1 MADYGRFSPFPPF
14 PLENLFTSAFQP
26 LVKFLGG
33 KLSDRWPFPKS
44 GPQGGASSTGEDYQM
59 GLAPNF
65 FCNRGEGNFRPIRH
79 FQILAWMANVVGQP
93 AVGTEGT
100 SMGPTQE
107 VAVTPNSRQIHAK
120 IIEAELNFLCSAGGN
135 AWSCASS
142 FTCEIVGVFQW
153 MTR

>member
-1 MADYGRFSPFPPF
+1 
-14 PLENLFTSAFQP
+14 
-26 LVKFLGG
+26 
-33 KLSDRWPFPKS
+33 
-44 GPQGGASSTGEDYQM
+44 
-59 GLAPNF
+59 
-65 FCNRGEGNFRPIRH
+65 
-79 FQILAWMANVVGQP
+79 MANVVGQP